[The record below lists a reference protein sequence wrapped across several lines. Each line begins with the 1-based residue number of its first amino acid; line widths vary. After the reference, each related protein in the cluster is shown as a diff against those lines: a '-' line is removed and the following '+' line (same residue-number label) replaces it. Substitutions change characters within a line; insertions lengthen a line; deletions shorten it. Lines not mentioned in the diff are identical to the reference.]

1 MLNVLKLRIR
11 MDFPNLI
18 VNTLIYSGGHGLYF
32 PTIDK
37 ELVETLV
44 EAGED
49 TGLIL

>member
-1 MLNVLKLRIR
+1 

-18 VNTLIYSGGHGLYF
+18 VNTLIYSGEHGLYF

-44 EAGED
+44 ETGED
-49 TGLIL
+49 TSLIIL